1 MQWQERFRRARAEW
15 MLLTF
20 YERFEQVVIL
30 ILTGLIALV
39 VVFAVWNLALKI
51 FHAVLAPQSF
61 DPTDYSVF
69 QAIFGAIFT
78 VIIALEFKRS
88 LLVVAE
94 RQESIVQV
102 RTVILIA
109 LLAIVRKLIILD
121 LASTDALQLFAL
133 AAAILALGAVYW
145 LVRDQDRSIERDQS
159 ARRRAYTSAND
170 PTRSGALAED
180 AWSRLRRDHPRH
192 IHSETIAAAGIHDR
206 LCGSKSG
213 ACELQQGPVQR
224 GESQGHPRGAS
235 VARLGRDGSGG
246 EAGQQAGRS

>member
-1 MQWQERFRRARAEW
+1 MQWQERFRRVRGEW

-30 ILTGLIALV
+30 ILTGLIAIV
-39 VVFAVWNLALKI
+39 VVFAVWNLGLKI
-51 FHAVLAPQSF
+51 FHAVLSPQNF

-88 LLVVAE
+88 LLVVAQ

-109 LLAIVRKLIILD
+109 LLAIVRKVIILD
-121 LASTDALQLFAL
+121 LASTAALQLFAL

-145 LVRDQDRSIERDQS
+145 LVRDQDRSNQHDQS
-159 ARRRAYTSAND
+159 AQHRKRRQSSA
-170 PTRSGALAED
+170 
-180 AWSRLRRDHPRH
+180 
-192 IHSETIAAAGIHDR
+192 
-206 LCGSKSG
+206 
-213 ACELQQGPVQR
+213 
-224 GESQGHPRGAS
+224 
-235 VARLGRDGSGG
+235 
-246 EAGQQAGRS
+246 

>member
-1 MQWQERFRRARAEW
+1 MQWQDRFRRARGEW

-30 ILTGLIALV
+30 ILTGLISLV

-51 FHAVLAPQSF
+51 FHAVLAPQGF

-94 RQESIVQV
+94 RKESIVQV

-121 LASTDALQLFAL
+121 LTSTDALQLFAL

-145 LVRDQDRSIERDQS
+145 LVRDQDRSIERHRPAQKRKLARPSS
-159 ARRRAYTSAND
+159 A
-170 PTRSGALAED
+170 
-180 AWSRLRRDHPRH
+180 
-192 IHSETIAAAGIHDR
+192 
-206 LCGSKSG
+206 
-213 ACELQQGPVQR
+213 
-224 GESQGHPRGAS
+224 
-235 VARLGRDGSGG
+235 
-246 EAGQQAGRS
+246 

>member
-1 MQWQERFRRARAEW
+1 MQWQDRFRRARAEW

-20 YERFEQVVIL
+20 YERFEQAVIL

-51 FHAVLAPQSF
+51 FHAVLAPQGF

-94 RQESIVQV
+94 RQASIVQV

-121 LASTDALQLFAL
+121 LASTDALHLFAL

-145 LVRDQDRSIERDQS
+145 LVRDQDRSIQRDQP
-159 ARRRAYTSAND
+159 AQKR
-170 PTRSGALAED
+170 
-180 AWSRLRRDHPRH
+180 
-192 IHSETIAAAGIHDR
+192 
-206 LCGSKSG
+206 K
-213 ACELQQGPVQR
+213 
-224 GESQGHPRGAS
+224 
-235 VARLGRDGSGG
+235 LGRPPS
-246 EAGQQAGRS
+246 A

>member
-1 MQWQERFRRARAEW
+1 MQWQERFRRARGEW

-30 ILTGLIALV
+30 ILTGLIAIV
-39 VVFAVWNLALKI
+39 VVFAVWNLGLKI
-51 FHAVLAPQSF
+51 FHAVLSPQNF

-88 LLVVAE
+88 LLVVAQ

-109 LLAIVRKLIILD
+109 LLAIVRKVIILD
-121 LASTDALQLFAL
+121 LASTEALQLFAL

-145 LVRDQDRSIERDQS
+145 LVRDQDRSNEHDQS
-159 ARRRAYTSAND
+159 AQHRKRRQSSA
-170 PTRSGALAED
+170 
-180 AWSRLRRDHPRH
+180 
-192 IHSETIAAAGIHDR
+192 
-206 LCGSKSG
+206 
-213 ACELQQGPVQR
+213 
-224 GESQGHPRGAS
+224 
-235 VARLGRDGSGG
+235 
-246 EAGQQAGRS
+246 